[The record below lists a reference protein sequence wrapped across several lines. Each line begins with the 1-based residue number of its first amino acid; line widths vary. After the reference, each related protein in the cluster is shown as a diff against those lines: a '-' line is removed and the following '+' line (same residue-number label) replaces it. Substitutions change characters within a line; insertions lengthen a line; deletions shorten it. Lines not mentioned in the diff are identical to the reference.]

1 MGVGSRIEVW
11 PLTVF
16 NLIRFIDVTLAAR
29 DIATDENLPYQLQ
42 PECFL
47 LLYKMIWST
56 VALSAQAILARVFG
70 SSQFLFEWF
79 AWG

>member
-1 MGVGSRIEVW
+1 MEVGSRIEVW

-47 LLYKMIWST
+47 LLYKMI
-56 VALSAQAILARVFG
+56 
-70 SSQFLFEWF
+70 
-79 AWG
+79 